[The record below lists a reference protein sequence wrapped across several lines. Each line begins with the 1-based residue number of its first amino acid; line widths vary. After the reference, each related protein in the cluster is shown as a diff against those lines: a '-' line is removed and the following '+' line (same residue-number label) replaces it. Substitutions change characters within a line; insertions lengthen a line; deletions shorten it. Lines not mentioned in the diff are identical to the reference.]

1 MSELRVRDLMTPQVI
16 GVRPYDSIATAY
28 DRMLDHRIRHV
39 LVIDEDGELVGL
51 VTHRDLLRHSLIERA
66 ELPLGLERSVLKRIQ
81 VDEVMTSEVETAGPD
96 DPLHHAAQL
105 MLDRKYGCLP
115 VVEKGIVVGILTEA
129 DFVRCFVLASREPA
143 LAALTGLGVAS

>member
-16 GVRPYDSIATAY
+16 GVRPFDSIATAY

-115 VVEKGIVVGILTEA
+115 VVDKGLVVGILTEA
-129 DFVRCFVLASREPA
+129 DFVRCFVLANREPV

>member
-16 GVRPYDSIATAY
+16 GVRPYDSIAIAY

-129 DFVRCFVLASREPA
+129 DFVRCFVLANREPA